1 MSARTLIILPIL
13 ITSIFAQSFRHNL
26 TGGYYDRGGN
36 SDYEY
41 YNFGW
46 STVANGDIAIG
57 GLTLKDSEFLL
68 AFDKNVSNWQGES
81 YEDDQNLILK
91 FDLWA
96 NGKISPF
103 MMFETSFDKLQGIKS
118 RTNYGVGAKWRVFGD
133 MFSIS
138 AAFLNE
144 SEETISKSSIYV
156 YTYWSG
162 GDSLYVSDIKDNKDL
177 KPKTFSRLSIRP
189 KLKLPIGENFYYES
203 QYYYKPAGDDV
214 LTNWINK
221 LTVKTK
227 ADWLDIVISYKIKND
242 NLPAPK
248 IFRMYDTA
256 DTGRPSSITFD
267 SNGKGSSILYDKDP
281 TQSAK
286 DGLGDYYIQSY
297 KKNDSTLSIGIN
309 ISF

>member
-1 MSARTLIILPIL
+1 
-13 ITSIFAQSFRHNL
+13 
-26 TGGYYDRGGN
+26 
-36 SDYEY
+36 
-41 YNFGW
+41 
-46 STVANGDIAIG
+46 VANGDIELG
-57 GLTLKDSEFLL
+57 GFSLKDSEFLL
-68 AFDKNVSNWQGES
+68 AFDKNVSSWQGAS
-81 YEDDQNLILK
+81 YEDDQDLILK

-96 NGKISPF
+96 NGKVSPF
-103 MMFETSFDKLQGIKS
+103 MMFETSFDKLQGIKN
-118 RTNYGVGAKWRVFGD
+118 RTNYGIGAKWRVIGD
-133 MFSIS
+133 LFSIS

-162 GDSLYVSDIKDNKDL
+162 GDSLYVSDIKDNTEL

-214 LTNWINK
+214 LTHWINK
-221 LTVKTK
+221 FTVKTK
-227 ADWLDIVISYKIKND
+227 AEWLDIVISYRIKND

-256 DTGRPSSITFD
+256 DSWRPSSITFD
-267 SNGKGSSILYDKDP
+267 NNGEGSPIPYDKDP

-286 DGLGDYYIQSY
+286 DGLGDYYIQNY

>member
-1 MSARTLIILPIL
+1 
-13 ITSIFAQSFRHNL
+13 
-26 TGGYYDRGGN
+26 
-36 SDYEY
+36 
-41 YNFGW
+41 
-46 STVANGDIAIG
+46 
-57 GLTLKDSEFLL
+57 LTLKDSEFLL
-68 AFDKNVSNWQGES
+68 AFDKNVSNWQGAS
-81 YEDDQNLILK
+81 YEDDQDLILK

-96 NGKISPF
+96 NGNVSPF
-103 MMFETSFDKLQGIKS
+103 MMFETSFDKLQGIKN

-203 QYYYKPAGDDV
+203 QYYYKPAGNDV
-214 LTNWINK
+214 LTNWINN

-267 SNGKGSSILYDKDP
+267 SNGKGSSLLYDKDP

-286 DGLGDYYIQSY
+286 DGLGDYYIQNY